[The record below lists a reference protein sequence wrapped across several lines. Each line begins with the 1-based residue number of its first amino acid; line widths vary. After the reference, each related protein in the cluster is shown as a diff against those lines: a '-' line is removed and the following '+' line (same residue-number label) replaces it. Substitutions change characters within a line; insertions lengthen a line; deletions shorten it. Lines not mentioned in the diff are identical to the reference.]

1 MRTRHENQLRLSPEG
16 PQLGL
21 DRPAPLE
28 GRMPHPTCSGG
39 SVIGCCILQQRG
51 SDVVLYSKEVMA
63 MPTLKIEFQDNE
75 TTPDRIAALAQEHGI
90 SPEDLIKRAIND
102 YLGDYGLKDPPEGF
116 RPKTLTELFI
126 ATGVY
131 KPTD

>member
-1 MRTRHENQLRLSPEG
+1 
-16 PQLGL
+16 
-21 DRPAPLE
+21 
-28 GRMPHPTCSGG
+28 
-39 SVIGCCILQQRG
+39 
-51 SDVVLYSKEVMA
+51 

-131 KPTD
+131 KPTDY